1 MNKIICSAFAAAL
14 SLSAFSATAATSS
27 AGQISKMMDTNGD
40 GVISKD
46 EYMAYHEQAYDNM
59 KQTEGG
65 VSVSNMKTSM
75 RSGYYRNSM
84 NNKPIGTTTG
94 VSHNGSTDDTKV
106 DQPINGT
113 HTGTNN

>member
-14 SLSAFSATAATSS
+14 TLSAFSATAATNSP
-27 AGQISKMMDTNGD
+27 GQISKMMDTNGD

-46 EYMAYHEQAYDNM
+46 EYMAYHQQAYSNM

-65 VSVSNMKTSM
+65 VSVASM
-75 RSGYYRNSM
+75 NSAIKNGYYRNSM

-94 VSHNGSTDDTKV
+94 VSHNGSTDDTKL